1 MGAVK
6 TNRQLYIESLGMN
19 GQLCKFKKR
28 IKMEKKIFQ
37 ERNMPYFGGEFNNRR
52 KMAGLPLI
60 RRVSS

>member
-6 TNRQLYIESLGMN
+6 TNRQLYIESWDMN
-19 GQLCKFKKR
+19 VQLCRFKKR

-37 ERNMPYFGGEFNNRR
+37 ERDMPYFGEFNNRR

>member
-6 TNRQLYIESLGMN
+6 TNRQLYIESMN
-19 GQLCKFKKR
+19 VQLCRFKKR

-37 ERNMPYFGGEFNNRR
+37 ERDMPYFGEFNNRR